1 VLKIALTAV
10 VTAAASFAIAAG
22 TGLARTGAHS
32 YTLHPGDRAVVPGL
46 DFQCQAVSKVEAAC
60 GSLKITN
67 STQVY
72 YSPKQLAVVKF
83 GSTLKKGTILL
94 QVNR

>member
-1 VLKIALTAV
+1 MLKIALTAV
-10 VTAAASFAIAAG
+10 VTAAASFALAAG
-22 TGLARTGAHS
+22 TGLARMGGHRYS
-32 YTLHPGDRAVVPGL
+32 LKVGDRATFPGL

-60 GSLKITN
+60 GSIKIPN